1 MNTATTNPP
10 IRIRRITAPAI
21 EASKDPR
28 PSPLATSPP
37 KPASQAK
44 DLGDPTRRYCKKI
57 VRIVRIVRT
66 RENRGKSC
74 ERSCE
79 VPARSDAVFCSG
91 RCRVAHHR
99 GKTCSV

>member
-1 MNTATTNPP
+1 MSIATKNPP
-10 IRIRRITAPAI
+10 IRIRRVAGPAI
-21 EASKDPR
+21 EVGEASR
-28 PSPLATSPP
+28 TSSLATSPP
-37 KPASQAK
+37 KPASHAK
-44 DLGDPTRRYCKKI
+44 DLGDPTRRYWKK
-57 VRIVRIVRT
+57 IVRT

-99 GKTCSV
+99 SKTCSV

>member
-1 MNTATTNPP
+1 MSIATNNPP
-10 IRIRRITAPAI
+10 IRIRRVAGPAI
-21 EASKDPR
+21 EVGEASR
-28 PSPLATSPP
+28 TSSLATLPP

-44 DLGDPTRRYCKKI
+44 DLGDPTRRYWKK
-57 VRIVRIVRT
+57 IVRT

-99 GKTCSV
+99 SKTCSA

>member
-1 MNTATTNPP
+1 MSIATKNPP
-10 IRIRRITAPAI
+10 IRIRRVAGPAI
-21 EASKDPR
+21 EVGKASR
-28 PSPLATSPP
+28 TSSLATSPP
-37 KPASQAK
+37 EPASQAK
-44 DLGDPTRRYCKKI
+44 DLGDPTRRYWKK
-57 VRIVRIVRT
+57 IVRT

-99 GKTCSV
+99 SKTCSA

>member
-1 MNTATTNPP
+1 MSIATKNPP
-10 IRIRRITAPAI
+10 IRIRRVAGPAI
-21 EASKDPR
+21 EVGEASR
-28 PSPLATSPP
+28 TSSLATSPP

-44 DLGDPTRRYCKKI
+44 DLGDPTRRYWKK
-57 VRIVRIVRT
+57 IVRIVRT

-99 GKTCSV
+99 SKTCSV